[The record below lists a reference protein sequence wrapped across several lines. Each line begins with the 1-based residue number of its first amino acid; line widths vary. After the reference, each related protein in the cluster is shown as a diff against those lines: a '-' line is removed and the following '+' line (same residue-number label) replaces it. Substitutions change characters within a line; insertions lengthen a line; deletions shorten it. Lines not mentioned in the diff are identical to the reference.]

1 MALKI
6 IFMGTPEFAVPI
18 LEKIHKS
25 NHKVLCVYTQTPNK
39 RDRGQKISITPI
51 HEISKKKKIDVKH
64 PLNLDH
70 DEYEYIKKLKPDVVV
85 VVAYGKIIPAKI
97 LELKDIQFLNIH
109 ASLLPKWR
117 GAAPI
122 QRAIMNLDKETG
134 ISIMKIVPKLDSGPI
149 MMQSKIEIF
158 ESTTFEELSN
168 KMSNLGAQMILD
180 SLSLIEKDKA
190 KFFPQQEKDA
200 SYAKKIKK
208 SEGKIDWKDNAKKII
223 AKINALTPN
232 PGCWFELNGIRIK
245 IISAEMVRANGA
257 PGEILNNNFTI
268 ACSENAIKIIELK
281 KEGKKKTTAF
291 EFLKGNNLIV
301 GNFVNESI

>member
-1 MALKI
+1 MFILKHLI
-6 IFMGTPEFAVPI
+6 KGIEDKK
-18 LEKIHKS
+18 L
-25 NHKVLCVYTQTPNK
+25 VLHLFTKFQ
-39 RDRGQKISITPI
+39 
-51 HEISKKKKIDVKH
+51 KKKKIDVKH

-70 DEYEYIKKLKPDVVV
+70 DEYEYIKKLKPYVVV

-245 IISAEMVRANGA
+245 IISAEMVKANGA
-257 PGEILNNNFTI
+257 PGEILNSNFTI